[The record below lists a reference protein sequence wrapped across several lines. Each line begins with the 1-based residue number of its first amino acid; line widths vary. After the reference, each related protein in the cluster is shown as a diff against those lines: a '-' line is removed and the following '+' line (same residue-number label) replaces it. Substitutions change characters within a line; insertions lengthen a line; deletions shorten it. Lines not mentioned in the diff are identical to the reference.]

1 MFAPASATD
10 IAFAMNAVMQGVF
23 CAIWLL
29 GSWVFGDVRR
39 SALNWSAFAGLS
51 TLSFSALVVALHQE
65 VPLPAEYLRA
75 LGNLFGLAAM
85 LAMHRGIRLFI
96 DAPPPT
102 RAHALAFVIVL
113 VVSWLGL
120 TPANAALRVSVNS
133 AVLTLIS
140 LAIAA
145 DLYRY
150 GRDVVR
156 QRHTWLLAV
165 PLVAAATGFSLRGVR
180 ALWDAQSV
188 ATEMTIDST
197 VNVVSAIFYM
207 VVALTFHATL
217 IGLVVGRILIDL
229 RHRSRHDGLTGLLN
243 RRAMEETL
251 LGQVQRSRRT
261 GEPFTAL
268 MLDLDHFK
276 TINDRHGHA
285 AGDRALKH
293 TAAALKAELREVDA
307 VGRFGGEEF
316 LVLMP
321 GATVETALPVAE
333 RLRTALVNDAPRFEG
348 ATLLVSVSIG
358 IAQWREPAEEPSR
371 LLMRADAALYDAKL
385 RGRDCVVVDASES
398 DSVAREAGGRSL
410 SGAG

>member
-1 MFAPASATD
+1 MIVPLPATD

-23 CAIWLL
+23 CGIWLL
-29 GSWVFGDVRR
+29 GAWVFGDVRR
-39 SALNWSAFAGLS
+39 AALHWSAFAGLS
-51 TLSFSALVVALHQE
+51 TLSFLALIAALHQP

-75 LGNLFGLAAM
+75 LGNLFGVAAM
-85 LAMHRGIRLFI
+85 LALHRGVRLFI
-96 DAPPPT
+96 DAPLPT
-102 RAHALAFVIVL
+102 RAHALAFAVVL

-120 TPANAALRVSVNS
+120 TPARAALRISANS
-133 AVLTLIS
+133 AVLTLIA

-156 QRHTWLLAV
+156 QPHMWLLAV
-165 PLVAAATGFSLRGVR
+165 PLVAAAVGFAQRGVR
-180 ALWDAQSV
+180 ALWGGESI
-188 ATEMTIDST
+188 ATEMVTDST

-217 IGLVVGRILIDL
+217 LGLVIGRILIDL
-229 RHRSRHDGLTGLLN
+229 RYRSRHDALTGLLN

-251 LGQVQRSRRT
+251 LVQMQRSRRT
-261 GEPFTAL
+261 GEPFTVL
-268 MLDLDHFK
+268 MIDLDHFK
-276 TINDRHGHA
+276 TVNDRHGHA

-316 LVLMP
+316 LILMP

-333 RLRTALVNDAPRFEG
+333 RLRQALVIDAAAVDG
-348 ATLLVSVSIG
+348 APLLLSASIG

-371 LLMRADAALYDAKL
+371 LLMRADAALYDAKQ
-385 RGRDCVVVDASES
+385 RGRDCVVVDAS
-398 DSVAREAGGRSL
+398 DSASIAGFAAARG
-410 SGAG
+410 

>member
-1 MFAPASATD
+1 
-10 IAFAMNAVMQGVF
+10 MNAVMQAVF
-23 CAIWLL
+23 CGIWLL

-39 SALNWSAFAGLS
+39 AALHWSAFGGLS
-51 TLSFSALVVALHQE
+51 TLSFFALIAALHQQ
-65 VPLPAEYLRA
+65 VALPAEYLRA

-85 LAMHRGIRLFI
+85 LALHRGVRLFI
-96 DAPPPT
+96 DAPLPT
-102 RAHALAFVIVL
+102 RAHALALVVVL

-120 TPANAALRVSVNS
+120 TPAHAALRISANS
-133 AVLTLIS
+133 AVLTLIA

-156 QRHTWLLAV
+156 QRHMWLLAV
-165 PLVAAATGFSLRGVR
+165 PLVAAAVGFALRGAR
-180 ALWDAQSV
+180 ALWGGQPI
-188 ATEMTIDST
+188 ATEMVTDST

-217 IGLVVGRILIDL
+217 LGLVVGRILIDL
-229 RHRSRHDGLTGLLN
+229 RYRSRHDGLTGLLN

-251 LGQVQRSRRT
+251 LAQMQRSRRT
-261 GEPFTAL
+261 GEPFTVL

-276 TINDRHGHA
+276 TVNDRHGHA

-333 RLRTALVNDAPRFEG
+333 RLRTALVIDAPAEEG
-348 ATLLVSVSIG
+348 ATLPLSASIG

-385 RGRDCVVVDASES
+385 RGRDCVVVDGSDSES
-398 DSVAREAGGRSL
+398 VAGFAAARR
-410 SGAG
+410 

>member
-1 MFAPASATD
+1 MPATD

-39 SALNWSAFAGLS
+39 AALHWSAFAGLS
-51 TLSFSALVVALHQE
+51 TVSFLALIAALHQP

-75 LGNLFGLAAM
+75 LGNLFGVAAM
-85 LAMHRGIRLFI
+85 LALHRGVRLFI
-96 DAPPPT
+96 DAPLPT
-102 RAHALAFVIVL
+102 RAHVLALVVVL

-120 TPANAALRVSVNS
+120 TPARAALRISANS
-133 AVLTLIS
+133 AVLALIA
-140 LAIAA
+140 LAIAV

-156 QRHTWLLAV
+156 QRHTWLLVV
-165 PLVAAATGFSLRGVR
+165 PLVAAAVGFAQRGVR
-180 ALWDAQSV
+180 ALWGGGSI
-188 ATEMTIDST
+188 ATEMVTDST
-197 VNVVSAIFYM
+197 VNIVSAIFYM
-207 VVALTFHATL
+207 VVALTFHAML
-217 IGLVVGRILIDL
+217 LGLVIGRILIDL
-229 RHRSRHDGLTGLLN
+229 RYRSRHDALTGLLN

-251 LGQVQRSRRT
+251 LLQMQRSRRT
-261 GEPFTAL
+261 GEPFTVL
-268 MLDLDHFK
+268 MIDLDHFK
-276 TINDRHGHA
+276 TVNDRHGHA

-316 LVLMP
+316 LILMP

-333 RLRTALVNDAPRFEG
+333 RLRTALVVDAPAAEG
-348 ATLLVSVSIG
+348 ATLLLSASIG

-371 LLMRADAALYDAKL
+371 LLMRADAALYDAKQ
-385 RGRDCVVVDASES
+385 RGRDCVVVDAS
-398 DSVAREAGGRSL
+398 DSASIAGFAAVRG
-410 SGAG
+410 

>member
-1 MFAPASATD
+1 MLADLSATD

-23 CAIWLL
+23 CAIWWL
-29 GSWVFGDVRR
+29 GWWVIGDVRR
-39 SALNWSAFAGLS
+39 AALHWSAFAGLS
-51 TLSFSALVVALHQE
+51 TLSFLALIAALHQP

-75 LGNLFGLAAM
+75 LGNLFGVAAM
-85 LAMHRGIRLFI
+85 LALHRGVRLFI
-96 DAPPPT
+96 DAPLPT
-102 RAHALAFVIVL
+102 RAHALAFAVVL

-120 TPANAALRVSVNS
+120 TPARAALRISANS
-133 AVLTLIS
+133 AVLTLIA

-156 QRHTWLLAV
+156 QPHMWLLAV
-165 PLVAAATGFSLRGVR
+165 PLVAAAVGFAQRGVR
-180 ALWDAQSV
+180 ALWGGESI
-188 ATEMTIDST
+188 ATEMVTDST

-217 IGLVVGRILIDL
+217 LGLVIGRILIDL
-229 RHRSRHDGLTGLLN
+229 RYRSRHDALTGLLN

-251 LGQVQRSRRT
+251 LVQMQRSRRT
-261 GEPFTAL
+261 GEPFTVL
-268 MLDLDHFK
+268 MIDLDHFK
-276 TINDRHGHA
+276 TVNDRHGHA

-316 LVLMP
+316 LILMP

-333 RLRTALVNDAPRFEG
+333 RLRQALVIDAAAVDG
-348 ATLLVSVSIG
+348 APLLLSASIG

-371 LLMRADAALYDAKL
+371 LLMRADAALYDAKQ
-385 RGRDCVVVDASES
+385 RGRDCVVVDAS
-398 DSVAREAGGRSL
+398 DSASIAGFAAARG
-410 SGAG
+410 

>member
-1 MFAPASATD
+1 MIVPLPATD

-23 CAIWLL
+23 CGIWLL
-29 GSWVFGDVRR
+29 GAWVFGDVRR
-39 SALNWSAFAGLS
+39 AALHWSAFAGLS
-51 TLSFSALVVALHQE
+51 TLSFLALIAALHQP
-65 VPLPAEYLRA
+65 VPPPAEYLRA
-75 LGNLFGLAAM
+75 LGNLFGVAAM
-85 LAMHRGIRLFI
+85 LALHRGVRLFI

-102 RAHALAFVIVL
+102 RAHALAFAVVL

-120 TPANAALRVSVNS
+120 TPARAALRISANS
-133 AVLTLIS
+133 AVLTLIA

-156 QRHTWLLAV
+156 QPHMWLLAV
-165 PLVAAATGFSLRGVR
+165 PLVAAAVGFAQRGVR
-180 ALWDAQSV
+180 ALWGGESI
-188 ATEMTIDST
+188 ATEMVTDST

-217 IGLVVGRILIDL
+217 LGLVIGRILIDL
-229 RHRSRHDGLTGLLN
+229 RYRSRHDALTGLLN

-251 LGQVQRSRRT
+251 LVQMQRSRRT
-261 GEPFTAL
+261 GEPFTVL
-268 MLDLDHFK
+268 MIDLDHFK
-276 TINDRHGHA
+276 TVNDRHGHA

-316 LVLMP
+316 LILMP

-333 RLRTALVNDAPRFEG
+333 RLRQALVIDAAAVDG
-348 ATLLVSVSIG
+348 APLLLSASIG

-371 LLMRADAALYDAKL
+371 LLMRADAALYDAKQ
-385 RGRDCVVVDASES
+385 RGRDCVVVDAS
-398 DSVAREAGGRSL
+398 DSASIAGFAAARG
-410 SGAG
+410 